1 MSMYFKLFGINF
13 INGNYKE
20 AFSLVKQGDFMV
32 VPSGP
37 GLSTID
43 FDVKYWNAIKNSD
56 FAIPDS
62 SLMVILARLF
72 LWRKINKLSGPKF
85 LRMFLKEDILQE
97 KNVLFSIDPS
107 NSESIINNRYL
118 NKIGVNIACENHYIA
133 PYYNKVNITDKTLI
147 EFLEGLEL
155 KPKFILINLGGGVQ
169 ERLGFYIKKN
179 LSYKVGIICT
189 GAAIAFETRE
199 QARIPRWIDDM
210 YLGWFARILQDPT
223 SFSFRYL
230 KAFRLVYVFYL
241 WKRNKLK

>member
-1 MSMYFKLFGINF
+1 MNNFYIFHIEF
-13 INGNYKE
+13 INGNYEE
-20 AFSLVKQGDFMV
+20 AFSRLKKGEFMV

-37 GLSTID
+37 GLATID
-43 FDVKYWNAIKNSD
+43 KDLKYYESLKGAD

-62 SLMVILARLF
+62 SFMVILARLF
-72 LWRKINKLSGPKF
+72 FRKRIKKLSGPKF
-85 LRMFLKEDILQE
+85 LRLFLKEDILKE

-107 NSESIINNRYL
+107 NVESIINNRYL
-118 NKIGVNIACENHYIA
+118 NKIGVNITFEHHYVA
-133 PYYNKVNITDKTLI
+133 PLYNKENITDKTLL

-155 KPKFILINLGGGVQ
+155 KPKFILLNLGGGVQ
-169 ERLGFYIKKN
+169 ERLGFYIKNN

-189 GAAIAFETRE
+189 GAAIAFETLE

-223 SFSFRYL
+223 SFSLRYL